1 MKEQTEKL
9 SKRYK
14 NTRTLTADITS
25 PFTVLGEKWGGLTL
39 IWIIDI

>member
-1 MKEQTEKL
+1 MKEQMEKL

>member
-1 MKEQTEKL
+1 MKEQIEKL

-14 NTRTLTADITS
+14 NIRALTADITS
-25 PFTVLGEKWGGLTL
+25 PFTVLGEKWRGLTL